1 MRKSTRSKV
10 RIWQEDSKEVNEQL
24 QDKKRISIVTFT
36 DAPKTNKQIIKYVKC
51 YSDQVKNILD
61 LTISYISLT
70 FFHILIFLKS
80 LCDLQLIGTFDIG
93 SFTL

>member
-24 QDKKRISIVTFT
+24 QDKKRIIIVTFT
-36 DAPKTNKQIIKYVKC
+36 DAPKTIKYVKC

-80 LCDLQLIGTFDIG
+80 LCDLQ
-93 SFTL
+93 